1 MVAEIRNPTGNTGKG
16 EGETVP
22 ENRRERNMGT
32 LRDLVADKVFN
43 LVGETEITAEAEV
56 CEGEMVTTPTPPTKT
71 GRKYGAAVRTFRKE
85 VGWSRGNN

>member
-56 CEGEMVTTPTPPTKT
+56 CEGEMVTTQTPQPGQTKNA
-71 GRKYGAAVRTFRKE
+71 GMWSE
-85 VGWSRGNN
+85 LSGWR